1 MDLKNKIIED
11 SDVMIPKWNKCSS
24 HIGRRTFIREH
35 IELGTPIRTIMSL
48 SGHSSQK
55 VFDGYYKVLNKDL
68 LKNNNEMFSMD
79 INSSSKSKTPQ
90 PSFDLTEEQINLLR
104 LLKRSYDE
112 GLIDDEE
119 YKTKKTIVLG

>member
-1 MDLKNKIIED
+1 
-11 SDVMIPKWNKCSS
+11 
-24 HIGRRTFIREH
+24 
-35 IELGTPIRTIMSL
+35 MSL

-79 INSSSKSKTPQ
+79 INPPSKSKTPS

>member
-1 MDLKNKIIED
+1 MKNKIIED
-11 SDVMIPKWNKCSS
+11 TDVMIPKWKKCSS

-68 LKNNNEMFSMD
+68 LKNNNEMFSM
-79 INSSSKSKTPQ
+79 
-90 PSFDLTEEQINLLR
+90 
-104 LLKRSYDE
+104 
-112 GLIDDEE
+112 GL
-119 YKTKKTIVLG
+119 

>member
-1 MDLKNKIIED
+1 
-11 SDVMIPKWNKCSS
+11 
-24 HIGRRTFIREH
+24 
-35 IELGTPIRTIMSL
+35 
-48 SGHSSQK
+48 
-55 VFDGYYKVLNKDL
+55 
-68 LKNNNEMFSMD
+68 MFSMD